1 MSARRLLGIALLI
14 GAIGC
19 VLIWATPSWFPVAA
33 ATQADRQDT
42 LYLVLMFI
50 SSFIFAIVVTFL
62 GYSMWKFRRR
72 QDDFSEGPPI
82 HGHTALEIFWTAVP
96 TLIVIVLSIYGAVVL
111 YKNEQVSSNKLV
123 VDVTGRQFAWSFHYP
138 QQKLDSGVL
147 MLPLGRETEF
157 RIHGVAGD
165 VIHSFY
171 VPQFRVKQDAVPG
184 ITTRT
189 YATPTRIGTY
199 SLICTELCGIGH
211 AQMRA
216 VVRVVSNVDFEKWV
230 SQQRQAGSTQNP
242 GEAAFNAQGCG
253 GCHTFQPAGA
263 TGKVGPDLDDLQAA
277 AQKYGKGETPE
288 QYVHD
293 SIVDPSK
300 VVVPSYS
307 DIMPKDFGQKL
318 SDQQLSALVT
328 YLLKGAQ

>member
-1 MSARRLLGIALLI
+1 MI
-14 GAIGC
+14 GALGA
-19 VLIWATPSWFPVAA
+19 VAVWLTPSWFPVAA

-42 LYLVLMFI
+42 LYFVMMVI
-50 SSFIFAIVVTFL
+50 ASFIMAIVVTFL
-62 GYSMWKFRRR
+62 VYSMWKFRRPD
-72 QDDFSEGPPI
+72 DDFSDGPPI

-96 TLIVIVLSIYGAVVL
+96 TFIVLGLAVYGAVVL
-111 YKNEQVSSNKLV
+111 YKNEEVSSNRLV

-138 QQKLDSGVL
+138 KQQIDSGVL
-147 MLPLGRETEF
+147 MLPVGRETEF
-157 RIHGVAGD
+157 RIHGVEGD

-211 AQMRA
+211 SQMRA
-216 VVRVVSNVDFEKWV
+216 VVQVVSAVDFEKWI
-230 SQQRQAGSTQNP
+230 SQQREAASAAGQNP
-242 GEAAFNAQGCG
+242 GEAVFNAQGCG

-263 TGKVGPDLDDLQAA
+263 SGKVGPDLDQLTAA
-277 AQKYGKGETPE
+277 AKKYGGGETAA

-300 VVVPSYS
+300 VVVSGYP

-318 SDQQLSALVT
+318 SDQQLTALVN
-328 YLLKGAQ
+328 YLLKGASQ